1 MNNIKL
7 QGIDVDGIEKEYSL
21 NDFKG
26 QKVILYFYPKDNT
39 SGCTQEACDFR
50 DNINRL
56 TSFATVIGV
65 SPDSIKSHLKFK
77 EKQSLNFILLS
88 DPEHKLAEAFNVW
101 VEKSMYG
108 RKYMG
113 IERSTFVLDENLN
126 IIKEWRK
133 VKVKGHVDKVIDYK
147 INNPISTSKWNCWF
161 CSISS

>member
-133 VKVKGHVDKVIDYK
+133 VKVKGHVDEVIDYL
-147 INNPISTSKWNCWF
+147 NL
-161 CSISS
+161 

>member
-21 NDFKG
+21 DDFKG

-88 DPEHKLAEAFNVW
+88 DPEHKLAQAFNVW

-133 VKVKGHVDKVIDYK
+133 VKVKGHVDEVIEYL
-147 INNPISTSKWNCWF
+147 NA
-161 CSISS
+161 

>member
-1 MNNIKL
+1 MNYIKL

-56 TSFATVIGV
+56 TNFATVIGV

-88 DPEHKLAEAFNVW
+88 DPEHKLAEAFKVW

-133 VKVKGHVDKVIDYK
+133 VKVKGHVDEVIKFFKV
-147 INNPISTSKWNCWF
+147 
-161 CSISS
+161 

>member
-1 MNNIKL
+1 MGNIKL
-7 QGIDVDGIEKEYSL
+7 QGINIDGIEKEYSL

-133 VKVKGHVDKVIDYK
+133 VKVKGHVDEVVEYL
-147 INNPISTSKWNCWF
+147 NA
-161 CSISS
+161 